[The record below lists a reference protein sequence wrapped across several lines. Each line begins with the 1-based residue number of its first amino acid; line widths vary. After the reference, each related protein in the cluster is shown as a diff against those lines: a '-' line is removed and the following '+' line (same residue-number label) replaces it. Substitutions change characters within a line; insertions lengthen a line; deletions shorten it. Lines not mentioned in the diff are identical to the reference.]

1 MNNATQVYEIKTG
14 KSKLWQ
20 KVKATSMQALSQFA
34 KDNDYIKDWRMVGMQ
49 SRAETLENK
58 NLFVLC

>member
-1 MNNATQVYEIKTG
+1 MTTQVYEIKTG
-14 KSKLWQ
+14 KSKIWQ
-20 KVKATSMQALSQFA
+20 KVRATSMQALSKFA
-34 KDNDYIKDWRMVGMQ
+34 KENDYIKDFRMLRMQ

>member
-1 MNNATQVYEIKTG
+1 MTTQVYEIKTG

-20 KVKATSMQALSQFA
+20 KVRATSMQALSKFA
-34 KDNDYIKDWRMVGMQ
+34 KENDITDWRMVGMQ

-58 NLFVLC
+58 NLFELSE